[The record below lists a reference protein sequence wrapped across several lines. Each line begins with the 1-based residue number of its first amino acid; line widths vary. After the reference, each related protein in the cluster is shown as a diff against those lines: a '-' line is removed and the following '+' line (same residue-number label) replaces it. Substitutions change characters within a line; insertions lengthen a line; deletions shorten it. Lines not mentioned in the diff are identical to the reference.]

1 MNLYI
6 IIIFLIILI
15 LYNIQNR
22 VTKSFDNNIEY
33 SIGIIN
39 NDITLKFTKLLV
51 ELSSMNIKIISYTKN
66 KELLEDLN
74 NNKIQFAIDNENNY
88 LDSYLGLNNYK
99 NNKLVNLR
107 HVTGVYYN
115 YYYFI
120 TNIINKNDLTVIN
133 NIDDLKNFYTIN
145 NRHFIVGT
153 EEIGSVSFNGLM
165 ILLYMYGFNPVNIL
179 NKNDNEEY
187 DKNTIFYINYN
198 IDTLIQNF
206 NENKCDG
213 IFIVNIYNYNYIREL
228 IDTKDVLF
236 LDTTFKNT
244 PLDSIYSYFYT
255 KTISISNFNEDL
267 DSTYS
272 FVTKAVKFVLV
283 SNNKVNNDIVY
294 KLIQSYY
301 QNNTILINHLLENN
315 IENEYNREDHNIFEP
330 IDMIFSDKNS
340 KIHKGAYKY
349 IKSLGFILSQS
360 QKNQLELDSNTQL
373 KHYWKYDK
381 IGLNNFLI

>member
-22 VTKSFDNNIEY
+22 VTQSFDNNIEY
-33 SIGIIN
+33 SLGIIN

-120 TNIINKNDLTVIN
+120 TNIINKNDLNVIN
-133 NIDDLKNFYTIN
+133 NIDDLKNFYKTN

-179 NKNDNEEY
+179 NKNDSEKY

-198 IDTLIQNF
+198 IDILIHNF

-255 KTISISNFNEDL
+255 KSISISNFNEDL

-272 FVTKAVKFVLV
+272 FITKAVKFVLL

-294 KLIQSYY
+294 NLIQSYY
-301 QNNTILINHLLENN
+301 QNNTILINHLVEND
-315 IENEYNREDHNIFEP
+315 YNSEDHNIFEP

-349 IKSLGFILSQS
+349 IKSLGFILNQS